1 VATRK
6 AFLTTAKALDQ
17 ALRQAEYDV
26 TATDPAPFFTHT
38 RENSVL
44 PPFRKSGG
52 GEAPGGEP
60 IDVMAF
66 LGAGIV
72 LGLSAGFSPGPL
84 LALVLSHTVR
94 HGVREGILVAAAP
107 LLTDLPIILVSTLVL
122 SRVAG
127 YGSLLGAVSL
137 AGSSFLVYMSYD
149 TARARRKDLSA
160 SGAGPQSLMRGAMVN
175 ALSPHPYLFWLTVGA
190 PMILKG
196 WKTRPA
202 AAVLFVIGFTGCL
215 VGSKVIVAVLAG
227 RSAHWLNGRH
237 YGYLM
242 RALALLLLVFAVLL
256 FADGMRL
263 LGWGNPLL

>member
-1 VATRK
+1 M
-6 AFLTTAKALDQ
+6 
-17 ALRQAEYDV
+17 
-26 TATDPAPFFTHT
+26 
-38 RENSVL
+38 
-44 PPFRKSGG
+44 
-52 GEAPGGEP
+52 
-60 IDVMAF
+60 MAF

-94 HGVREGILVAAAP
+94 HGVREGIRVAAAP

-122 SRVAG
+122 SRIAG

-137 AGSSFLVYMSYD
+137 AGAVFLVYMAFE
-149 TARARRKDLSA
+149 TARARRPDPSA
-160 SGAGPQSLMRGAMVN
+160 PDAEPQSLTRGAMVN

-196 WKTRPA
+196 WETTPA

-215 VGSKVIVAVLAG
+215 VGSKVLVAVLAG
-227 RSAHWLNGRH
+227 RSARLLSGRG

-242 RALALLLLVFAVLL
+242 RALGFLLLLFAVLL
-256 FADGMRL
+256 LLDGLRL
-263 LGWGNPLL
+263 LGWFRTGP